1 MNYQLDL
8 HGEELMEQ
16 YRERLPLYQRL
27 AVLTDEAVRKALKEQ
42 HVTVTVMEYRV
53 KAENSLA
60 GKLEL
65 KGAKYRSID
74 DVTDIVGMR
83 IVTFYSADVDK
94 VAAIVNELFVVD
106 WNHSVDKR
114 KLHRLDSFG
123 YNSLHYICR
132 LRQSVDTDEE
142 PPQLYELPFEIQM
155 RTALQ
160 HVWSTLDHDT
170 AYKDGGVKIPNEYK
184 RQFNRL
190 AGMLELIDEEF
201 SRLRNVLTDYRR
213 QMLALEASGQLDE
226 VDLNSDTFRR
236 YLDMH
241 PFARLNQRIAAIN
254 QAELYPV
261 PLMPFLRVFQKLGL
275 ETLGDVN
282 RLIDEHSD
290 DAYRLA
296 ASQLGATDLDILSES
311 IAPQNLCYVYVLK
324 QGGGLKELCQ
334 LLDWI
339 KGPDDGN
346 TTIAKGLLEQVHA
359 LHFPA
364 PPPTPS
370 RGRERPLRDPSNSP
384 VEDPSNSPV
393 EDPSD
398 SPV

>member
-1 MNYQLDL
+1 MDYQLDL

-27 AVLTDEAVRKALKEQ
+27 AEVAAEAVRKALKEQ
-42 HVTVTVMEYRV
+42 HVTVAVMEHRV
-53 KAENSLA
+53 KTENSLA

-65 KGAKYRSID
+65 KGAKYHTLD

-94 VAAIVNELFVVD
+94 VAAIINDLFVVD
-106 WNHSVDKR
+106 WDNSVDKR

-132 LRQSVDTDEE
+132 LKAPQAPLSSPEGDTIDPALKTNEA
-142 PPQLYELPFEIQM
+142 PSGAVGGAPGALYALPFEIQM

-160 HVWSTLDHDT
+160 HVWSTLDHDIV
-170 AYKDGGVKIPNEYK
+170 YKNGGVSVPNEYR
-184 RQFNRL
+184 RQFIRL
-190 AGMLELIDEEF
+190 AGMLELVDEEF

-241 PFARLNQRIAAIN
+241 PFARLNERIAAIN
-254 QAELYPV
+254 QAELYPA

-296 ASQLGATDLDILSES
+296 TAQLGATDLDILSEN
-311 IAPQNLCYVYVLK
+311 IGPQNLCYVYVLK
-324 QGGGLKELCQ
+324 QGGGLKGLSQ

-339 KGPDDGN
+339 KGPDEDN
-346 TTIAKGLLEQVHA
+346 VTLAKDLLEQGQA
-359 LHFPA
+359 LH
-364 PPPTPS
+364 
-370 RGRERPLRDPSNSP
+370 L
-384 VEDPSNSPV
+384 
-393 EDPSD
+393 
-398 SPV
+398 

>member
-1 MNYQLDL
+1 MNYQLDF
-8 HGEELMEQ
+8 HGEALMEQ

-27 AVLTDEAVRKALKEQ
+27 AELANEAVRKALKEQ
-42 HVTVTVMEYRV
+42 HVTVAVMEHRV

-65 KGAKYRSID
+65 KGAKSPSID

-94 VAAIVNELFVVD
+94 VAAIINELFVVD

-132 LRQSVDTDEE
+132 LRQSVGTDDE
-142 PPQLYELPFEIQM
+142 PAGLYELPFEIQM

-170 AYKDGGVKIPNEYK
+170 AYKDGGVKIPNEYQ

-213 QMLALEASGQLDE
+213 HTE
-226 VDLNSDTFRR
+226 
-236 YLDMH
+236 Y
-241 PFARLNQRIAAIN
+241 
-254 QAELYPV
+254 
-261 PLMPFLRVFQKLGL
+261 
-275 ETLGDVN
+275 VN
-282 RLIDEHSD
+282 D
-290 DAYRLA
+290 
-296 ASQLGATDLDILSES
+296 
-311 IAPQNLCYVYVLK
+311 
-324 QGGGLKELCQ
+324 
-334 LLDWI
+334 
-339 KGPDDGN
+339 
-346 TTIAKGLLEQVHA
+346 
-359 LHFPA
+359 
-364 PPPTPS
+364 
-370 RGRERPLRDPSNSP
+370 
-384 VEDPSNSPV
+384 
-393 EDPSD
+393 
-398 SPV
+398 

>member
-132 LRQSVDTDEE
+132 LRQSVGTDEE

-339 KGPDDGN
+339 KGPDEGN

-364 PPPTPS
+364 PPPTPP
-370 RGRERPLRDPSNSP
+370 GGEK
-384 VEDPSNSPV
+384 
-393 EDPSD
+393 DPSD

>member
-1 MNYQLDL
+1 MTNRRMNYQLDF
-8 HGEELMEQ
+8 HAEELMEQ
-16 YRERLPLYQRL
+16 YRERIPLYQQL
-27 AVLTDEAVRKALKEQ
+27 ALLAGDAVRKALKEQ
-42 HVTVTVMEYRV
+42 HVTVTVMEHRV
-53 KAENSLA
+53 KGENSLA

-83 IVTFYSADVDK
+83 IVTFYSDDVDK
-94 VAAIVNELFVVD
+94 VAAIVNDLFVVD
-106 WNHSVDKR
+106 WNNSVDKR

-123 YNSLHYICR
+123 YNSLHYVCR
-132 LRQSVDTDEE
+132 LRAPISS
-142 PPQLYELPFEIQM
+142 PQAGKSMDVESSPQGGVGDGLLYELPFEIQM

-170 AYKDGGVKIPNEYK
+170 AYKDGGVKIPNEYR

-190 AGMLELIDEEF
+190 AGMLELIDDEF

-290 DAYRLA
+290 EAYRLA
-296 ASQLGATDLDILSES
+296 IAQLGATDLDILSES

-324 QGGGLKELCQ
+324 HGGGLKELCQ

-339 KGPDDGN
+339 KGPDEENMTLAED
-346 TTIAKGLLEQVHA
+346 LFEQAHMLKVCSVN
-359 LHFPA
+359 L
-364 PPPTPS
+364 
-370 RGRERPLRDPSNSP
+370 
-384 VEDPSNSPV
+384 
-393 EDPSD
+393 
-398 SPV
+398 

>member
-1 MNYQLDL
+1 MMNYQLDL
-8 HGEELMEQ
+8 HGEMLMEQ

-27 AVLTDEAVRKALKEQ
+27 AEIVDEAVRKALKEQ
-42 HVTVTVMEYRV
+42 HVTVTVMEHRV
-53 KAENSLA
+53 KTENSLA

-65 KGAKYRSID
+65 KGAKYHTLD

-94 VAAIVNELFVVD
+94 VAAIINDLFVVD
-106 WNHSVDKR
+106 WNNSVDKR

-132 LRQSVDTDEE
+132 LKAPSGSEGE
-142 PPQLYELPFEIQM
+142 PLYALPFEIQM

-170 AYKDGGVKIPNEYK
+170 AYKDGGVKIPNEYQ

-241 PFARLNQRIAAIN
+241 PFARLNERIAAIN

-282 RLIDEHSD
+282 RFIDEHSD

-296 ASQLGATDLDILSES
+296 AAQLGATDLDILSEN
-311 IAPQNLCYVYVLK
+311 IGPQNLCYVYVLK
-324 QGGGLKELCQ
+324 QGGGLKELSQ

-339 KGPDDGN
+339 KGPDEGN
-346 TTIAKGLLEQVHA
+346 VTLAKDLLEQRQA
-359 LHFPA
+359 LH
-364 PPPTPS
+364 
-370 RGRERPLRDPSNSP
+370 L
-384 VEDPSNSPV
+384 
-393 EDPSD
+393 
-398 SPV
+398 

>member
-1 MNYQLDL
+1 
-8 HGEELMEQ
+8 MEQ
-16 YRERLPLYQRL
+16 YREWLPLYQRL
-27 AVLTDEAVRKALKEQ
+27 AVLADEAVRKALKEQ
-42 HVTVTVMEYRV
+42 HVTVTAMESRV

-74 DVTDIVGMR
+74 NVTDIVGMR
-83 IVTFYSADVDK
+83 IVTFYSTDVDK

-106 WNHSVDKR
+106 WNQSVDKR

-132 LRQSVDTDEE
+132 LRQSVGTDQES
-142 PPQLYELPFEIQM
+142 PQLYELPFEIQM

-170 AYKDGGVKIPNEYK
+170 AYKNGGVKMPNEYK

-201 SRLRNVLTDYRR
+201 CRLRNVLTDYRR
-213 QMLALEASGQLDE
+213 RMLALEASGQLDD

-241 PFARLNQRIAAIN
+241 PFALLNRRIAAIN

-339 KGPDDGN
+339 KGPGEGN
-346 TTIAKGLLEQVHA
+346 TTIAKGLLEQIHA
-359 LHFPA
+359 LHL
-364 PPPTPS
+364 
-370 RGRERPLRDPSNSP
+370 GNS
-384 VEDPSNSPV
+384 
-393 EDPSD
+393 
-398 SPV
+398 

>member
-1 MNYQLDL
+1 MMNYQLDL
-8 HGEELMEQ
+8 HGETLMEQ

-27 AVLTDEAVRKALKEQ
+27 AELAAEAVRKALKEQ
-42 HVTVTVMEYRV
+42 HVAVTVMEHRV

-65 KGAKYRSID
+65 KGAKYHTLD

-94 VAAIVNELFVVD
+94 VAAIINDLFVVD
-106 WNHSVDKR
+106 WNNSVDKR

-132 LRQSVDTDEE
+132 LKAPEAPPSSPEGDTIDPVLTTNEA
-142 PPQLYELPFEIQM
+142 PLGAVGGAFGGSTLYSLPFEIQM

-170 AYKDGGVKIPNEYK
+170 AYKDGGVKIPNEYR

-241 PFARLNQRIAAIN
+241 PFARLNERIAAIN

-261 PLMPFLRVFQKLGL
+261 PLMPFLRVLQKLGF
-275 ETLGDVN
+275 ETIGDVN

-296 ASQLGATDLDILSES
+296 VAQLGATDLDILSEN
-311 IAPQNLCYVYVLK
+311 IGPQNLCYVYVLK
-324 QGGGLKELCQ
+324 RGGGLKELSQ

-339 KGPDDGN
+339 KGYDEGN
-346 TTIAKGLLEQVHA
+346 VTLAKDLLEQGKA
-359 LHFPA
+359 LH
-364 PPPTPS
+364 
-370 RGRERPLRDPSNSP
+370 L
-384 VEDPSNSPV
+384 
-393 EDPSD
+393 
-398 SPV
+398 

>member
-1 MNYQLDL
+1 MNYQLDF

-27 AVLTDEAVRKALKEQ
+27 AVIVDDKVRKALKEQ
-42 HVTVTVMEYRV
+42 HVTVTVMEHRV

-65 KGAKYRSID
+65 KGAKYHSLN

-106 WNHSVDKR
+106 WNQSVDKR

-132 LRQSVDTDEE
+132 LRQSAKTGEE
-142 PPQLYELPFEIQM
+142 PAQLYELPFEVQM

-170 AYKDGGVKIPNEYK
+170 AYKDGGVKIPREYQ

-213 QMLALEASGQLDE
+213 QMQTLETSGQLDD

-241 PFARLNQRIAAIN
+241 PFARLNERIATIN

-282 RLIDEHSD
+282 RLIDEYSD
-290 DAYRLA
+290 EAYRLA
-296 ASQLGATDLDILSES
+296 TAQLGATDLDILSEN
-311 IAPQNLCYVYVLK
+311 IGAQNLCYVYVLK
-324 QGGGLKELCQ
+324 RGGGQKELCQ

-339 KGPDDGN
+339 KGPGEGN
-346 TTIAKGLLEQVHA
+346 VAIAKDLLEQSHM
-359 LHFPA
+359 
-364 PPPTPS
+364 
-370 RGRERPLRDPSNSP
+370 LRL
-384 VEDPSNSPV
+384 
-393 EDPSD
+393 
-398 SPV
+398 

>member
-1 MNYQLDL
+1 MNYQLDF
-8 HGEELMEQ
+8 HGEMLMEQ

-27 AVLTDEAVRKALKEQ
+27 AELVDEAVRKALKEQ
-42 HVTVTVMEYRV
+42 HVTVTVMEHRV

-65 KGAKYRSID
+65 KGAKYHTLD
-74 DVTDIVGMR
+74 NVTDIVGMR

-94 VAAIVNELFVVD
+94 VAAIINELFVVD
-106 WNHSVDKR
+106 WNNSVDKR

-132 LRQSVDTDEE
+132 LKAPSGAEGE
-142 PPQLYELPFEIQM
+142 PLYALPFEIQM

-160 HVWSTLDHDT
+160 HVWSTLDHDIV
-170 AYKDGGVKIPNEYK
+170 YKGGGVSVPNEYR

-190 AGMLELIDEEF
+190 AGMLELVDEEF
-201 SRLRNVLTDYRR
+201 SRLRTVLTDYRR
-213 QMLALEASGQLDE
+213 QMLAVEASGQLDR

-241 PFARLNQRIAAIN
+241 PFARLNERIAAIN

-282 RLIDEHSD
+282 RLIDELSD
-290 DAYRLA
+290 NAYQLA
-296 ASQLGATDLDILSES
+296 VAQLGATDLDILSEN
-311 IAPQNLCYVYVLK
+311 IGPQNLCYVYVLK
-324 QGGGLKELCQ
+324 QGGGLKELSQ

-339 KGPDDGN
+339 KGPDEGN
-346 TTIAKGLLEQVHA
+346 VTLAKDLLEQRQA
-359 LHFPA
+359 LH
-364 PPPTPS
+364 
-370 RGRERPLRDPSNSP
+370 L
-384 VEDPSNSPV
+384 
-393 EDPSD
+393 
-398 SPV
+398 

>member
-1 MNYQLDL
+1 MNYQLDF
-8 HGEELMEQ
+8 HGEALMEQ

-27 AVLTDEAVRKALKEQ
+27 AVLADEAVRKALKEQ
-42 HVTVTVMEYRV
+42 HVTVAVMEHRV

-65 KGAKYRSID
+65 KGAKYHSID

-94 VAAIVNELFVVD
+94 VAAIINELFVVD

-132 LRQSVDTDEE
+132 LK
-142 PPQLYELPFEIQM
+142 PPLRLPRGGETAAPEASPRGGLEGVLYELPFEIQM

-170 AYKDGGVKIPNEYK
+170 AYKDGGVKIPNEYQ

-213 QMLALEASGQLDE
+213 HTE
-226 VDLNSDTFRR
+226 
-236 YLDMH
+236 Y
-241 PFARLNQRIAAIN
+241 
-254 QAELYPV
+254 
-261 PLMPFLRVFQKLGL
+261 
-275 ETLGDVN
+275 VN
-282 RLIDEHSD
+282 D
-290 DAYRLA
+290 
-296 ASQLGATDLDILSES
+296 
-311 IAPQNLCYVYVLK
+311 
-324 QGGGLKELCQ
+324 
-334 LLDWI
+334 
-339 KGPDDGN
+339 
-346 TTIAKGLLEQVHA
+346 
-359 LHFPA
+359 
-364 PPPTPS
+364 
-370 RGRERPLRDPSNSP
+370 
-384 VEDPSNSPV
+384 
-393 EDPSD
+393 
-398 SPV
+398 

>member
-1 MNYQLDL
+1 
-8 HGEELMEQ
+8 MEQ